1 MAGSGSGSG
10 KGFPETGG
18 KRRKPQGQEDVLS
31 LKGHRGCSFLLI
43 GLLTGSS
50 SKPGQGYRDLGHSLS
65 HQSILTTLGTRR
77 EKYHLPE
84 AQRAVPPTAHTG
96 SGRRAY
102 ICNCLFSILS
112 MSLKH
117 PR

>member
-1 MAGSGSGSG
+1 MASSGSGSG

-31 LKGHRGCSFLLI
+31 LNGHRGCSFLLR

-65 HQSILTTLGTRR
+65 HQLILTTVGTRR
-77 EKYHLPE
+77 GKI
-84 AQRAVPPTAHTG
+84 APPRGSEG
-96 SGRRAY
+96 SGSASSHRKWQESVH
-102 ICNCLFSILS
+102 L
-112 MSLKH
+112 
-117 PR
+117 